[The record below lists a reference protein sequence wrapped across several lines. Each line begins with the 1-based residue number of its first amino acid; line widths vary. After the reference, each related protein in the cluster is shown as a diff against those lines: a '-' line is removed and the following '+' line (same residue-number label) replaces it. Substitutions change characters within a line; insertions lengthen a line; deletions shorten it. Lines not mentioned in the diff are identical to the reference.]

1 MGSNMRLRGV
11 LLAPFLAL
19 CWVCASQAQ
28 SDAIEDFSTP
38 SGSDVF
44 YKRYLEALDKPASAA
59 DAITFFVRGEV
70 AAGKWMPPD
79 EGAQQEPGA
88 ASPEDVDA
96 ELGSAG
102 PFVTHSW
109 EQVSVADIATL
120 TRVATLAGRYE
131 AGMQAL
137 RPAPPALQVAVAE
150 RLLEGTIDGRN
161 AVAAARLFEM
171 AAEAGSP
178 LAQSRLAFLYLE
190 GLGVEKDKAAARRWA
205 QRAADAGDGFAIY
218 QLARMAETDETPAGA
233 SMALSLYQRFLSE
246 PGRFRASEGPTAAAL
261 LLANR
266 MMSPGA
272 ALSSEAAATAIMNVA
287 EVAPDFALALA
298 RVNLCTGCGGVIDV
312 NKAAEWLR
320 LAHDFGNQDAGY
332 ELYLLLR
339 ARPDLAQ
346 QPNEGLERLR
356 AGGTEHI
363 DSFVA
368 AALEE
373 ARQKDGEK
381 AVPVAAAALLK
392 RVCKDDQY
400 ACESSARAMASGRL
414 DLAAVAPGLAKL
426 TELDSIELVD
436 ILAAYGDFDG
446 ALARARRIQS
456 TSFEMSQITGPSEQ
470 HARTPTFRRLVAS
483 RDATNLKALPE
494 GFVPLLTF
502 LADNGDEEARGFLE
516 TLMQRGSAG
525 KPEPTAPPLDDA
537 RAAFGH
543 VAARGGLSRAF
554 VNAARD
560 LSGALKQAEQPKE
573 ALRMELT
580 ALSAELQLNEIAGLS
595 EGALQRDLTR
605 VCLLSKA
612 SERTLA
618 LGSNDVAMVLA
629 KDAVNT
635 LQTVRSALSSL
646 PEHLQTCF
654 SDLVADNYRW
664 LADFFVRQ
672 NRLAEA
678 ESVLAMLKDFEAFQ
692 FVDRD
697 ADFRGRSYDTLPL
710 SEPERGLKAAID
722 TLRPPTTQ
730 DARRSEELIVK
741 RGQGGLDDAE
751 TKELDTL
758 QARLAEADAAY
769 DKALDAIVEK
779 AEALGRGEE
788 VARIDALGS
797 LQGYL
802 RDEPEQPA
810 VLHYLVLPDRL
821 NIILTT
827 AYDRKSVTIDQWDG
841 QPFSEAHLN
850 EEIQKLHLVMTSRS
864 RDPKPQARKLYDLLI
879 APFRADLDAVQTKLV
894 LLSPDR
900 RLRYI
905 PFAALHDGTGYAV
918 EHFEFA
924 MLSDAG
930 YEIAGRKTTGIPF
943 AALGMTRAADGFKAL
958 PGVKAEIDG
967 IIKGKDGYGL
977 FEGRAVF
984 DAAFNKDALTDALRI
999 GARSP
1004 AGLGVVHISSHF
1016 NLAGS
1021 DGSSFL
1027 LLGTGEKLSL
1037 RDIKK
1042 DRRAFDFGRVD
1053 LLTLSACETGYVDPG
1068 LDGRELESLSML
1080 TGSRGAR
1087 AILASLWPV
1096 DDASTALSMQRFYEI
1111 RERGNMSKAMALA
1124 LTQREFIAGKIG
1136 STDIAAGP
1144 SIVTET
1150 AARGAISLVPPD
1162 AQGGLSHPY
1171 YWAPFLLTG
1180 NWR

>member
-1 MGSNMRLRGV
+1 M
-11 LLAPFLAL
+11 LAPFLAL
-19 CWVCASQAQ
+19 CWMCASQAQ
-28 SDAIEDFSTP
+28 SDAVEDFSAP
-38 SGSDVF
+38 LASDIF
-44 YKRYLEALDKPASAA
+44 YKRYLEALDKPDTAA
-59 DAITFFVRGEV
+59 DAVTFFVRGEV
-70 AAGKWMPPD
+70 AAGKWMPPA
-79 EGAQQEPGA
+79 EGKKQESGA
-88 ASPEDVDA
+88 ASPEDADA
-96 ELGSAG
+96 ELGVAG
-102 PFVTHSW
+102 PFVTHPW

-131 AGMQAL
+131 AGMEAL
-137 RPAPPALQVAVAE
+137 RPAPAALQVAVAE

-161 AVAAARLFEM
+161 ASAAARLFEM

-190 GLGVEKDKAAARRWA
+190 GLGVPKDASAARRWA
-205 QRAADAGDGFAIY
+205 KLAADAGEGFAIY
-218 QLARMAETDETPAGA
+218 QLARMEEADKTPAGVSA
-233 SMALSLYQRFLSE
+233 ALALYQRFLSE
-246 PGRFRASEGPTAAAL
+246 PARFRGSEGPTAAAL
-261 LLANR
+261 LMANR

-312 NKAAEWLR
+312 DRAAEWLR

-339 ARPDLAQ
+339 ARPDLALE
-346 QPNEGLERLR
+346 PNEGLERLR

-368 AALEE
+368 AALEQ
-373 ARQKDGEK
+373 AREKDGQK
-381 AVPVAAAALLK
+381 AVAGAARTLLD
-392 RVCKDDQY
+392 RVCEGD
-400 ACESSARAMASGRL
+400 AGPCEDAARVMASGRL

-426 TELDSIELVD
+426 TELDSIQLVD

-446 ALARARRIQS
+446 ALARARRIAP
-456 TSFEMSQITGPSEQ
+456 TSYDMILVTSPSDQ

-483 RDATNLKALPE
+483 RDASNLKALPE

-502 LADNGDEEARGFLE
+502 LSDNGDEEARSFLD
-516 TLMQRGSAG
+516 TLTQRGAAG
-525 KPEPTAPPLDDA
+525 KPEPVVLPLDEA
-537 RAAFGH
+537 RTAFGR

-618 LGSNDVAMVLA
+618 LGSNDVGMVLA

-635 LQTVRSALSSL
+635 LQTVRAGLSSL

-654 SDLVADNYRW
+654 SNLVADNYRW

-710 SEPERGLKAAID
+710 SAPEQGLKTAID

-850 EEIQKLHLVMTSRS
+850 EEIQKLHVAMTSPS
-864 RDPKPQARKLYDLLI
+864 LDPKPQAQKLYDLLI

-905 PFAALHDGTGYAV
+905 PFAALHDGKGYAV

-930 YEIAGRKTTGIPF
+930 YEIAGRKTTGLPF
-943 AALGMTRAADGFKAL
+943 AALGMTRAAEGFKAL
-958 PGVKAEIDG
+958 PGVKVEIDG

-977 FEGRAVF
+977 FEGRALF
-984 DAAFNKDALTDALRI
+984 DAAFNKDALADALRI

-1004 AGLGVVHISSHF
+1004 AGVGVVHISSHF
-1016 NLAGS
+1016 SLTGS

-1027 LLGTGEKLSL
+1027 LLGTGERLSL
-1037 RDIKK
+1037 REIKK
-1042 DRRAFDFGRVD
+1042 ERRAFDFGRVD
-1053 LLTLSACETGYVDPG
+1053 LLTLSACETGYVDPS

-1136 STDIAAGP
+1136 STEIAAGP

-1150 AARGAISLVPPD
+1150 AARGAISLAPK